1 MGLTIMILGLAL
13 FLGVH
18 LLTILRPRRAA
29 LIASLGENGY
39 KGLYSLVSL
48 IGLALIVYGF
58 SRYRQGEWID
68 VWFPPVWTRHLAALL
83 VLPAIV
89 MFVAS
94 YVRGNIYLKLKH
106 PMLAGVKLWAL
117 AHLMANGD
125 LGSIILF
132 GSILAWAVFDRISL
146 KRRADPGAPPIPNG
160 GTRNDVIAI
169 AGGVAVYLALGLWFH
184 PYVIGIPVFGS

>member
-1 MGLTIMILGLAL
+1 MGIKIMILGLVL

-18 LLTILRPRRAA
+18 LFTIMRPHRAA
-29 LIASLGENGY
+29 LLARLGEHGY
-39 KGLYSLVSL
+39 KGLYSLISIL
-48 IGLALIVYGF
+48 GLALIVYGF
-58 SRYRQGEWID
+58 ARYRQGEWID
-68 VWFPPVWTRHLAALL
+68 VWLPPVWTRHLAALL
-83 VLPAIV
+83 VLFALI

-94 YVRGNIYLKLKH
+94 YSRGRIYTTLKH

-132 GSILAWAVFDRISL
+132 GSILAWAVIDRISL
-146 KRRADPGAPPIPNG
+146 KRRSDPGAPPIPVG

-169 AGGVAVYLALGLWFH
+169 FGGVAAYAVLGFWFH
-184 PYVIGIPVFGS
+184 PYVIGIPVFGA